1 MIPAGFVLQTI
12 DAWLFSTLFRV
23 GWDSTNMGAYFISG
37 ASVAGVGA
45 LVTVVYVIR
54 RAYKLENYIT
64 DSHFD
69 KLGKFL
75 VLTCLIYLY
84 FNINEYV
91 IPEFT
96 SKRKK

>member
-1 MIPAGFVLQTI
+1 
-12 DAWLFSTLFRV
+12 
-23 GWDSTNMGAYFISG
+23 MGAYFISG

-54 RAYKLENYIT
+54 RAYKLEDYIT
-64 DSHFD
+64 DYHFD

-84 FNINEYV
+84 FNINEYLFLSL
-91 IPEFT
+91 PQ
-96 SKRKK
+96 KKKKLHI